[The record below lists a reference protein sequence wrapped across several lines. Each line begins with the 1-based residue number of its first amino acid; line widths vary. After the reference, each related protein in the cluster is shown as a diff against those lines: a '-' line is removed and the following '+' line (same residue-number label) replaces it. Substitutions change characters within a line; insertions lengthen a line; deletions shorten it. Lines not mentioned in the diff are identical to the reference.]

1 MSRHRNLIRNPRFEE
16 DLRKLPADVREVDE
30 ALEGLEW
37 VLARSPERGAP
48 VGEPPL
54 RAWPVYRWG
63 LELLVFYIF
72 DEESVTLLFM
82 KVAPTEWA

>member
-1 MSRHRNLIRNPRFEE
+1 
-16 DLRKLPADVREVDE
+16 VDE

-37 VLARSPERGAP
+37 ILARSPERGAP

-63 LELLVFYIF
+63 LAHV
-72 DEESVTLLFM
+72 
-82 KVAPTEWA
+82 